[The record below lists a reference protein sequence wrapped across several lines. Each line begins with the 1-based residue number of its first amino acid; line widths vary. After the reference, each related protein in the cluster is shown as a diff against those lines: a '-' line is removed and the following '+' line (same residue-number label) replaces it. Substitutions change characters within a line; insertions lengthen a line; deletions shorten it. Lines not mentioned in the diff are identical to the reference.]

1 MCRTSSGPS
10 LESAAMRTR
19 SPSLTGMRQIAQ
31 RWPGLATRIVISSS
45 NGASPSN
52 ASFVRKGYSRRTF
65 TLTYAPQTRCSVT
78 AGSARFRTMA
88 LTVWPSTDVVGRLTT
103 SHWPVSS
110 LNWSPARRCIE
121 NIDPAG
127 GGAPGFFFDLGI
139 RVRRPTYNHGG
150 ASAEVMLTRALL
162 HRDRNNAHGRRG
174 DEEAS
179 KSALAR
185 VDAGTARGS
194 LAHAAADRTCQ
205 GVFPLSAREGA
216 EARTTR

>member
-1 MCRTSSGPS
+1 MAGGS
-10 LESAAMRTR
+10 LAERHDAHQHSAARAR
-19 SPSLTGMRQIAQ
+19 HPDAVALDRAVQV
-31 RWPGLATRIVISSS
+31 ATTTVLQVEGVDGREERH
-45 NGASPSN
+45 P
-52 ASFVRKGYSRRTF
+52 RRTA
-65 TLTYAPQTRCSVT
+65 TLTYVPQTRCSMT
-78 AGSARFRTMA
+78 AGSPTFRTLA
-88 LTVWPSTDVVGRLTT
+88 RTVSPPTDVVGKLTT

-110 LNWSPARRCIE
+110 VNRSPARRCIE
-121 NIDPAG
+121 NIDRAG

>member
-127 GGAPGFFFDLGI
+127 GGAPGFFFFRGALAIYVVALALHPGDHGADPGP
-139 RVRRPTYNHGG
+139 RVDPAAQRG
-150 ASAEVMLTRALL
+150 
-162 HRDRNNAHGRRG
+162 DFGRRLAEL
-174 DEEAS
+174 EEA
-179 KSALAR
+179 
-185 VDAGTARGS
+185 
-194 LAHAAADRTCQ
+194 
-205 GVFPLSAREGA
+205 EGGDK
-216 EARTTR
+216 